1 TTSTR
6 GELGALQKNTLE
18 SNISTLRIAVEN
30 MVASESVIRD
40 ADMAQEMAA
49 FTRNQILQQSSMSVL
64 AHANQNARNVISLLT
79 T

>member
-1 TTSTR
+1 
-6 GELGALQKNTLE
+6 
-18 SNISTLRIAVEN
+18 